1 MSKTAIAKVTDLSRK
16 EWLAL
21 RKNGIG
27 GSDAAAVCGM
37 SRWKG
42 QLDVYLDKTSKDVS
56 EFLGNEAM
64 YWGIKMEPIL
74 RDEFAVRSGLKVE
87 EVPYMFRRKEY
98 PFMIADIDGIVHEK
112 DGSISLLEI
121 KTAGGYAEKD
131 WENGLP
137 PEYYIQIQHYLAVV
151 DLPKAYVA
159 VLIGG
164 NKFRTEEV
172 PRDDDTIETI
182 TNLEADFW
190 RNHILTLT
198 PPAPDATSSEALNG
212 LYPESNGTSTILGPE
227 ADAIIEDLESCRQM
241 EEQLKTARAES
252 ENSLKMMLGKAEC
265 AKTPS
270 GYSIRWKSSS
280 TSRLDSTKLKADHP
294 DLVAAYTKTTS
305 YRRFS
310 VTAPKKGDK

>member
-1 MSKTAIAKVTDLSRK
+1 MSKSAIAKITDLSRK

-21 RKNGIG
+21 RKHGIG
-27 GSDAAAVCGM
+27 GSDAAAVCQM
-37 SRWKG
+37 SRWAG
-42 QLDVYLDKTSKDVS
+42 PLDVYMDKTSKDVS

-74 RDEFAVRSGLKVE
+74 RDEFAIRCGLLVE

-98 PFMIADIDGIVHEK
+98 PFQLADIDGIVHEK
-112 DGSISLLEI
+112 DGSVSLLEI
-121 KTAGGYAEKD
+121 KTAGGYAERD

-164 NKFRTEEV
+164 NKFQVEEV
-172 PRDDDTIETI
+172 PRDEDTITTI
-182 TNLEADFW
+182 TALEAAFW
-190 RNHILTLT
+190 HNNVLTLT
-198 PPAPDATSSEALNG
+198 PPKPDATSADALTG
-212 LYPESNGTSTILGPE
+212 LYPASNGTSVILG
-227 ADAIIEDLESCRQM
+227 ADADDIIADLESAKQM
-241 EEQLKTARAES
+241 EEQLKAARAES
-252 ENSLKMMLGKAEC
+252 ENALKAMLGDAEC
-265 AKTPS
+265 GKTPA
-270 GYSIRWKSSS
+270 GYSVRWKSSN

-310 VTAPKKGDK
+310 VTAPKGAK